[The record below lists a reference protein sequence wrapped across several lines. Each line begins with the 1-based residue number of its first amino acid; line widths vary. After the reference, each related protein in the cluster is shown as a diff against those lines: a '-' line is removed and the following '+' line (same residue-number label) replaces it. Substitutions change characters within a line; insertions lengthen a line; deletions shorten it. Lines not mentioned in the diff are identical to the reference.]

1 MTDYIN
7 RNQKNKKKSI
17 GSEMLEQE
25 ASTEFQS
32 FHLGKKRNRIWKP
45 VKPIDDF
52 SLLRSDFPRKCN
64 KEE

>member
-17 GSEMLEQE
+17 GNEMLEQE

-32 FHLGKKRNRIWKP
+32 FHLGKREIEFGNQ
-45 VKPIDDF
+45 
-52 SLLRSDFPRKCN
+52 
-64 KEE
+64 